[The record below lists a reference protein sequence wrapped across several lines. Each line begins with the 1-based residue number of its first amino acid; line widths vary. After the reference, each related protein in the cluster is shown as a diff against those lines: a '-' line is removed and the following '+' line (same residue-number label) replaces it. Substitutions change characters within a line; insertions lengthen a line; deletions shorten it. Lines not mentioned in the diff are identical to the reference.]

1 MLQPSDWVPPP
12 KEVTFP
18 GGKETLTVAARVA
31 CTQAV
36 MSRSVLRTGKQ
47 PRATS
52 VESDLGGGTVFTE
65 VARVDCSLRQY
76 LLPVTVRAEKAP
88 VS

>member
-36 MSRSVLRTGKQ
+36 MSRSVLRTGSNH
-47 PRATS
+47 ATS
-52 VESDLGGGTVFTE
+52 GESDLGGGTVFTE
-65 VARVDCSLRQY
+65 VARVDCSLRQR
-76 LLPVTVRAEKAP
+76 LLPVTVRAEKAS